1 MEWVTKSVGNTCS
14 LATGGTPSRAKPEYF
29 EGGGIKWLVSGDIHQ
44 KEIFD
49 CNGRITELG
58 LQNSNARYLPKNS
71 VMIALNG
78 QGKTRGTVSILRT
91 EATCNQSL
99 VSICPNNTDEL
110 LPEFLYINLHG
121 RYEEIRRMTGDDG
134 NDRRG
139 LNMPLIRS
147 IQIPLPPTPE
157 QQRIVAILDQ
167 TFADIEKARANAE
180 KNLKNARE
188 LFDSYL
194 NQVFSQRGEGWVE
207 KPLGDVICKTHTKD
221 PRKNPEL
228 KFLYVDVSSVSNT
241 TLEIT
246 EATELLGKD
255 APSRA
260 RRVISEGNV
269 IFATVRPTLKRI
281 AIVPNRLDGEICS
294 TGYFVFKTSDELNN
308 RYLYYF
314 LQSYCFMGEM
324 EKLQSGASYPA
335 VNDSQVKQTIIKYP
349 SIIEQQSIVASLDKL
364 SMEVQQLEKGYQE
377 KLTSLG
383 ELKKSLLQKAFSG
396 ELTKTEGH
404 AA

>member
-1 MEWVTKSVGNTCS
+1 MGWKE
-14 LATGGTPSRAKPEYF
+14 ATLGELGK
-29 EGGGIKWLVSGDIHQ
+29 VSMCKRILKDQTLPVGDIPFY
-44 KEIFD
+44 KIGTF
-49 CNGRITELG
+49 
-58 LQNSNARYLPKNS
+58 
-71 VMIALNG
+71 
-78 QGKTRGTVSILRT
+78 GKTANAFIPAELFEEYRARFSFPKVGDILISASGTIGRCVVYDGKPAYFQDSNIVWIDNDEKLVANEYLLHFYGACNWNPSKGATISRLYNDDLRKIKINFPSSIL
-91 EATCNQSL
+91 
-99 VSICPNNTDEL
+99 
-110 LPEFLYINLHG
+110 
-121 RYEEIRRMTGDDG
+121 
-134 NDRRG
+134 
-139 LNMPLIRS
+139 
-147 IQIPLPPTPE
+147 E

-167 TFADIEKARANAE
+167 AFADIEKARANAE

-294 TGYFVFKTSDELNN
+294 TGYFVFETSDELNN

-349 SIIEQQSIVASLDKL
+349 SITEQQSIVVSMDKL
-364 SMEVQQLEKGYQE
+364 SKQVQQLEKGCQE
-377 KLTSLG
+377 KLDSLE

>member
-1 MEWVTKSVGNTCS
+1 MWPCFELEKVCNVEY
-14 LATGGTPSRAKPEYF
+14 GTRVVRKKDQGTLYPVY
-29 EGGGIKWLVSGDIHQ
+29 GGGGKTFSVDHINRSDRVVIARFAMSAQCTRIVDGEFFLNDSGLTISPLSVELIRQD
-44 KEIFD
+44 FLD
-49 CNGRITELG
+49 WYVLG
-58 LQNSNARYLPKNS
+58 LNETIY
-71 VMIALNG
+71 ALG
-78 QGKTRGTVSILRT
+78 RGTAQRNLDMDAFRKIVVSVPAI
-91 EATCNQSL
+91 
-99 VSICPNNTDEL
+99 
-110 LPEFLYINLHG
+110 
-121 RYEEIRRMTGDDG
+121 
-134 NDRRG
+134 
-139 LNMPLIRS
+139 
-147 IQIPLPPTPE
+147 PE

-167 TFADIEKARANAE
+167 AFADIEKARANAE

-294 TGYFVFKTSDELNN
+294 TGYFVFETSDELNN

-349 SIIEQQSIVASLDKL
+349 SITEQQSIVVSMDKL
-364 SMEVQQLEKGYQE
+364 SKQVQQLEKGYQE
-377 KLTSLG
+377 KLDSLE

-396 ELTKTEGH
+396 ELTKTQGH